1 MAYYFDHT
9 HTREDH
15 PATHVDKPGIIVV
28 IYLILVVGAILT
40 IAMSFAGLGDKAIWV
55 HMLISAVQVG
65 LVAYFWM
72 HLQRSDSVTWLVAL
86 SSLFIMILLFALPMT
101 DFLTRHLGAL

>member
-9 HTREDH
+9 QTKEDNPAAHTDNL
-15 PATHVDKPGIIVV
+15 ATVLTVYVV
-28 IYLILVVGAILT
+28 IAIGAILT
-40 IAMSFAGLGDKAIWV
+40 IAISFAGLGDAAIYL
-55 HMLISAVQVG
+55 HMLISTIQVC
-65 LVAYFWM
+65 LLAYFWM

-86 SSLFIMILLFALPMT
+86 SAVFIMILLFALPMT